1 MSHNIEFIKQNQK
14 KFKEVI
20 VKSLKRDMVD
30 MRRYLKK
37 INSDDESISR
47 LIDKFKKISMLVNE
61 SSIEMLFIKN
71 DIIGSYYVL
80 WDEEEKKSTILKH
93 EKTRKKED

>member
-20 VKSLKRDMVD
+20 VKSLKRDMVN

-37 INSDDESISR
+37 INSDDESISL

-61 SSIEMLFIKN
+61 NSIEMLFVKN
-71 DIIGSYYVL
+71 DTIGSYYVL
-80 WDEEEKKSTILKH
+80 WDEEENQSTILKH